1 MRKVD
6 STVARETRYI
16 AGCVLAL
23 SAVMQIVFLVLGL
36 WDVSVL
42 LGNLLGAVAAV
53 GNFFLMGLTIQNAVG
68 MDKDGAKKRMK
79 LSQSLRMF
87 ALMLAC
93 VLALT
98 VKCFHPVAAI
108 LPLLFPRFAIALR
121 PLILKDK

>member
-16 AGCVLAL
+16 AGCVLVL

-42 LGNLLGAVAAV
+42 LGNLLGAVAAI

-87 ALMLAC
+87 AL
-93 VLALT
+93 T

>member
-16 AGCVLAL
+16 AGCVLVL

-42 LGNLLGAVAAV
+42 LGNLLGAVAAI
-53 GNFFLMGLTIQNAVG
+53 GNF
-68 MDKDGAKKRMK
+68 KDGAKKRMK

-87 ALMLAC
+87 ALMLTC

>member
-16 AGCVLAL
+16 AGCVLVL

-42 LGNLLGAVAAV
+42 LGNLLGAVAAI

-87 ALMLAC
+87 ALMLTC
-93 VLALT
+93 ALT

-121 PLILKDK
+121 PLILKDN

>member
-1 MRKVD
+1 
-6 STVARETRYI
+6 
-16 AGCVLAL
+16 
-23 SAVMQIVFLVLGL
+23 MQIVFLVLGL

-42 LGNLLGAVAAV
+42 LGNLLGAVAAI

-87 ALMLAC
+87 ALMLTC